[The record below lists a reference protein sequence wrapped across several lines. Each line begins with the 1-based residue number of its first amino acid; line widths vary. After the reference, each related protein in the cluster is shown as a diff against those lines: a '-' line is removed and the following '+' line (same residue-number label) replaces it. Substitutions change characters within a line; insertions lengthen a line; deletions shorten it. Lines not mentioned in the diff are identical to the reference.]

1 MILCRG
7 DEDVEMV
14 GHNDESMEGE
24 TALVAIAKECGDHEL
39 CVCSA
44 LEDSFALVC
53 EDGDGVGLE
62 LLADGS
68 HDKRAYPR
76 G

>member
-1 MILCRG
+1 
-7 DEDVEMV
+7 MV

-24 TALVAIAKECGDHEL
+24 TALVAIAEECGDHEL

-53 EDGDGVGLE
+53 EDGDGVGLG
-62 LLADGS
+62 LWRMVVTGG
-68 HDKRAYPR
+68 YP
-76 G
+76 GLKPPGAVGH